1 MMFAAPRIL
10 VALGLLV
17 PVLVAFLVRRRRH
30 TVRVPSTLLFRLA
43 ARTTAPNRKI
53 RWLRRAASLAACL
66 LAVAAL
72 VVAAARPSPRNRGET
87 TAIVVDVSA
96 SMGAGA
102 SSSPIVA
109 ARKFTSRLVGGAGP
123 GDRFLLVA
131 AGAAPVR
138 LAGPIEPGPELDEA
152 IARLAVERGGADR
165 EAAIDLAA
173 DLLAGSPEPRIVL
186 LHDGGESLGD
196 AGSAHRGIPV
206 RERVF
211 APPARDNLG
220 VTAFATRAP
229 IDAASD
235 EEREALISVATSS
248 DHTRE
253 ARIIVS
259 VEGHEIVRR
268 SLQIPANGEAEARVR
283 VRASATRITARV
295 EAEDGVADALAAD
308 DEAALTEATHP
319 LPRVLL
325 IGRGTPTG
333 DVAAFFVEKAIQAA
347 GVREIVDLNPN
358 LTRREDASIP
368 PRAFA
373 PEPGDVIIALGVGPD
388 RAASVPALYLGTAS
402 GVLPVH
408 GLANLDGERTHLR
421 SMAAGDALLRG
432 VALDGLTIGHA
443 TRADVPTGAR
453 SLVELDG
460 GAVLLAGGVGQG
472 AWIWVGIE
480 PAASDMVLRV
490 AFPVLIANALGS
502 LGGASNVAVADT
514 VARSEVALRASPI
527 DPVAAEIEPD
537 APWRLGVSPA
547 AVLAAIAALLLGLE
561 AWTFR
566 KGWAE

>member
-1 MMFAAPRIL
+1 MFAAPRIL
-10 VALGLLV
+10 IALGLLV
-17 PVLVAFLVRRRRH
+17 PVLVAFLVRRRRN

-43 ARTTAPNRKI
+43 AKTTAPNRRI
-53 RWLRRAASLAACL
+53 RWLRRVASLCACL

-87 TAIVVDVSA
+87 TAIVIDLSA

-102 SSSPIVA
+102 GRSPLA
-109 ARKFTSRLVGGAGP
+109 LARRFSARLLGGAGP
-123 GDRFLLVA
+123 GDRFLIIG
-131 AGAAPVR
+131 AGASPVR
-138 LAGPIEPGPELDEA
+138 LAGPIAPGPELDEA
-152 IARLAVERGGADR
+152 LAGLTVERGGADR

-173 DLLAGSPEPRIVL
+173 DLLAGSTQPRIVV

-196 AGSAHRGIPV
+196 GGSGHRGISV

-211 APPARDNLG
+211 APPARENLG

-229 IDAASD
+229 VDAAND

-248 DHTRE
+248 DHTRA

-259 VEGHEIVRR
+259 VEGHEMVRR

-283 VRASATRITARV
+283 VRASSTRIIARV
-295 EAEDGVADALAAD
+295 EAEDGLADALAAD
-308 DEAALTEATHP
+308 DEATLSEATHP

-333 DVAAFFVEKAIQAA
+333 DASAFFVEKAIQAA

-358 LTRREDASIP
+358 LTRREGGDPS
-368 PRAFA
+368 A
-373 PEPGDVIIALGVGPD
+373 PFGPQPGDIVVAIGVGPD
-388 RAASVPALYLGTAS
+388 HVASVPALYLGSSTGA
-402 GVLPVH
+402 LPVR
-408 GLANLDGERTHLR
+408 GLGDLDGERTRLR

-432 VALDGLTIGHA
+432 VALDGLTIGRA
-443 TRADVPTGAR
+443 KKADVPSGAR

-460 GAVLLAGGVGQG
+460 GAVVLAGGVGQG
-472 AWIWVGIE
+472 AWIWAGIE
-480 PAASDMVLRV
+480 PAASDLVLRV
-490 AFPVLIANALGS
+490 AFPVLIANALHA
-502 LGGASNVAVADT
+502 LGGASNVAIADT
-514 VARSEVALRASPI
+514 VARSEVALRQAKTERGS
-527 DPVAAEIEPD
+527 AEIEPD

-547 AVLAAIAALLLGLE
+547 AVLAALAALLLGIE
-561 AWTFR
+561 AWTYR

>member
-10 VALGLLV
+10 VALGLLA
-17 PVLVAFLVRRRRH
+17 PVLIAFLVRRRRN

-43 ARTTAPNRKI
+43 AKTTAPNRRI
-53 RWLRRAASLAACL
+53 RWLRRAASLVACL

-102 SSSPIVA
+102 ASSPLVE
-109 ARKFTSRLVGGAGP
+109 ARRFASRLVGSAGP
-123 GDRFLLVA
+123 GDRFLLLG
-131 AGAAPVR
+131 AGAIPTR

-152 IARLAVERGGADR
+152 LAGLAVERGGADR

-173 DLLAGSPEPRIVL
+173 DLLAGSAVPRIVL

-196 AGSAHRGIPV
+196 GGSQHRGIPV

-211 APPARDNLG
+211 APRARENLG

-229 IDAASD
+229 FDAAND
-235 EEREALISVATSS
+235 EEREALISIATSS
-248 DHTRE
+248 DHARA

-259 VEGHEIVRR
+259 VEGHEIARR

-283 VRASATRITARV
+283 VRAAATRITARV
-295 EAEDGVADALAAD
+295 EAEDGIADALAAD

-325 IGRGTPTG
+325 IGRGTPAG
-333 DVAAFFVEKAIQAA
+333 DAAGFFVEKAIQAA
-347 GVREIVDLNPN
+347 GVREIMDLDPN
-358 LTRREDASIP
+358 LARRGDPLA
-368 PRAFA
+368 A
-373 PEPGDVIIALGVGPD
+373 PIAPQPGDIVVALGVGPE
-388 RAASVPALYLGTAS
+388 RAVTVPALYLGTGLGA
-402 GVLPVH
+402 LPVR
-408 GLANLDGERTHLR
+408 GLSDLEGDRTRLR
-421 SMAAGDALLRG
+421 SMATSDALLRG

-443 TRADVPTGAR
+443 KKADVPTGAR

-460 GAVLLAGGVGQG
+460 GATLLAGGAGQS
-472 AWIWVGIE
+472 AWIWSGIE
-480 PAASDMVLRV
+480 PAASDLVLRV
-490 AFPVLIANALGS
+490 AFPVLITNALHS

-514 VARSEVALRASPI
+514 VARSEVALRLAKI
-527 DPVAAEIEPD
+527 EAETAEIEPD
-537 APWRLGVSPA
+537 APFRMGVSPA